1 MENVLENVRESLTS
15 PATEKGQI
23 LYTIAFIIAG
33 VIMVSAGTGLYSGA
47 ALIFGAILYN
57 LSKVGLNRYW
67 FEENSSTHWAI
78 GISYMLLVGGGII
91 TWMLISFG
99 VL

>member
-1 MENVLENVRESLTS
+1 MENITKSITESLTS

-23 LYTIAFIIAG
+23 LYTIAFVIAG
-33 VIMVSAGTGLYSGA
+33 AIMASTGTGLYSGG
-47 ALIFGAILYN
+47 ALILGAILYN
-57 LSKVGLNRYW
+57 LSKIGLNRYW

-99 VL
+99 IL